1 MKTPPFLLGASLIFW
16 GWQTGLW
23 PLAAIMALVLEGS
36 RLIKL
41 RWNLSPSDFNR
52 VSDLCTLVLV
62 GMFVYLFVSNRSA
75 MAILVLLQWL
85 PLTLLPLLA
94 AQVYSTR
101 DSIEISALFL
111 VFRRKSRKPRNN
123 QPVGISL
130 DFAYFGICILS
141 ASAANMRTPWFYVGL
156 IVLSVWALW
165 FARSRRFSPILWA
178 SLFVFVGFVGY
189 FGQVGLHGLQ
199 TVLEKKTLGWFI
211 EDADPYRASTAIGD
225 VGSLKLSHRILFRIK
240 PGPECDHPML
250 LREASYNVYRSSM
263 WFASHA
269 DFKTVH
275 PEPDGATWK
284 LFPCQDVDKVIIVSA
299 SLEKGKSLLKLPIG
313 ASKIANLPVLKMVR
327 NQFGAVK
334 VEEGPGL
341 MTYQVSFEPD
351 ASFDGP
357 PNETDLNLPE
367 KEMPAITEI
376 VRELELRSKPP
387 REVLKRVAAFFEDN
401 FKYSL
406 NLDKGGANLTPMA
419 NFLIRSR
426 SGHCEYFASAT
437 VLLLRAAGIPA
448 RYATGYSVQ
457 EFSKLESRF
466 VVRERHAHAWVL
478 VHVEGAWRDF
488 DTTPCSWSGIEQDA
502 ASVFQPLFDIWSWFA
517 FKFSAW
523 RWRERQEGLGRYIW
537 LILIPLI
544 LLIARRLYSRD
555 RLKRPR
561 PEEEKD
567 ARVEIKSGAD
577 SEFYMV
583 EKRLTDLG
591 YARFPWEPLSNWIK
605 RIEEVH
611 SSSVS
616 TETLHSILALH
627 YRYRF
632 DPNGITMP
640 EKATLKSEVREWLE
654 HQRDDK

>member
-16 GWQTGLW
+16 GWQTGIW
-23 PLAAIMALVLEGS
+23 PLAVIMALVLEGS

-41 RWNLSPSDFNR
+41 RWVLSPSDFNR

-62 GMFVYLFVSNRSA
+62 GMFVYLFASNRSA
-75 MAILVLLQWL
+75 TAILVLLQWL

-101 DSIEISALFL
+101 ESIDISVLFL
-111 VFRRKSRKPRNN
+111 VFRRKSRRPENN
-123 QPVGISL
+123 QAVTINL
-130 DFAYFGICILS
+130 DFPYFGICILS
-141 ASAANMRTPWFYVGL
+141 ASAANMRTPWFYLGL

-165 FARSRRFSPILWA
+165 VARSRRFSPILWA
-178 SLFVFVGFVGY
+178 GLFVFVGLAGY

-240 PGPECDHPML
+240 PEPNSYHPIL
-250 LREASYNVYRSSM
+250 LREASYNAYRSSM

-275 PEPDGATWK
+275 PEPDGDTWQ
-284 LFPCQDVDKVIIVSA
+284 LFPCQDADKVITVSA
-299 SLEKGKSLLKLPIG
+299 SLGKGKNLLKLPIG
-313 ASKIANLPVLKMVR
+313 SSKIANLPVLKMIR

-341 MTYQVSFEPD
+341 ITYQVSFKPD

-357 PNETDLNLPE
+357 PNETDLNLPQ
-367 KEMPAITEI
+367 KEMPVISEI
-376 VRELELRSKPP
+376 VRELKLRSKPP
-387 REVLKRVAAFFEDN
+387 REVLNRVAAFFEDN

-406 NLDKGGANLTPMA
+406 NLDKGGTNLTPVG
-419 NFLIRSR
+419 NFLIRSQ
-426 SGHCEYFASAT
+426 SGHCEYFATAT

-466 VVRERHAHAWVL
+466 IVRERHAHAWAL
-478 VHVEGAWRDF
+478 VYVGGTWHDF

-502 ASVFQPLFDIWSWFA
+502 ASVLQPLCDIWSWFA

-523 RWRERQEGLGRYIW
+523 RWREKE
-537 LILIPLI
+537 
-544 LLIARRLYSRD
+544 
-555 RLKRPR
+555 
-561 PEEEKD
+561 
-567 ARVEIKSGAD
+567 
-577 SEFYMV
+577 
-583 EKRLTDLG
+583 
-591 YARFPWEPLSNWIK
+591 
-605 RIEEVH
+605 
-611 SSSVS
+611 
-616 TETLHSILALH
+616 
-627 YRYRF
+627 
-632 DPNGITMP
+632 
-640 EKATLKSEVREWLE
+640 
-654 HQRDDK
+654 